1 MTQMNTQSHIDRMR
15 AAAAKQEREKMAHD
29 GINPETP
36 EAAER
41 MKATLD
47 KVQDFAWR
55 GAYEKSLSNLIGLQ
69 VPGITALTDEGD
81 IQKLGSRFSVTNDDA
96 KQYATLAA
104 DQFTKGM
111 TPIKWAEYNNNKRG
125 LPSAIAE
132 GVAGSTLT
140 SFEGMIG
147 GVFGGAYSMYDMI
160 GPGGLRWQEEKITVA
175 QQLKHLQGGIDAA
188 QTGAEIARL
197 FTALE
202 IDEATGNSVSD
213 SIGYLE
219 ELAGPPGQ
227 PMLKSERFGSPGGDL
242 GAAFV
247 SEAED
252 VGAAIGSMPLSVPSM
267 LARDP
272 VTRAVAMIPFAFSG
286 YGDAKTARYNIWKGQ
301 VQDAIDLGINP
312 PPLPSVAEFETWGI
326 LGMVFEVGSEYIGD
340 RIQVGAMKVAGGKA
354 IGKWGGKSI
363 IETLESLQKS
373 MARTRGPVGAAKKFV
388 VGAVVPGITEGLEE
402 TVPSVGNEF
411 QDAASDLF
419 FTPEESYWNDKGDRE
434 FWSENTWHS
443 AKVGGYSGFLMGAGN
458 QYASPTAF
466 KNRRAASQAR
476 AEALKGTS
484 FVTESLMQG
493 QQQDAKGVIFPT
505 RRDGSKSIQQF
516 RRSVMA
522 TRSSAMAMHHVEQLG
537 DDTRGIM
544 VVDPADMGT
553 TLTKDVLDRMNALG
567 ISTKPI
573 GTIDGKKV
581 FAKSANIQQVRAQI
595 QAGEFAALGGNP
607 LTNDGQLMMGA
618 VVLRDKAGRVVEVM
632 PYSDPAQMYFQA
644 VAIGADAKAR
654 GLTMDVVNES
664 TKQKYS
670 DVVDSINRAQDAD
683 AAQENLPKR
692 AQRPVPVRDTN
703 RGVKALRIDIARSA
717 SGSKSKKRAKSTDPF
732 SYGNGS
738 GYLTTEEIG
747 DATNGDV
754 SVLVSLNKIDEAD
767 QSDGERNLSSTTDAN
782 ATILDGKVLFSIKQ
796 KDGSV
801 KTIEKP
807 IRMDGVYLPQ
817 ASPDGVFLVRENGTA
832 MNARSAF
839 AIALHE
845 MRHRT
850 LARSRNGA
858 EYFAKL
864 LQLDPVYAMRG
875 GAQYMRQR
883 FEGKFA
889 GVSDAKIIAYY
900 RGLHEATQAYMQGV
914 ATAEQ
919 EQLIADNRKDDAGN
933 SVGNP
938 SQALGDVRQFS
949 EESVTTTSNRAFGQ
963 LMTSAAEWDGI
974 HADSQERSF
983 RKFSSWMANA
993 LVKNGFVGPEARQA
1007 LFELQQRLKGVREEE
1022 IKFDRKFSDS
1032 VSESFKKDLAEADTN
1047 AQARQALQAS
1057 QSGSPATPSPAMPA
1071 VSPSLRES
1079 PSSKPGFAPVGGDG
1093 DGNKKR
1099 IDDAISAV
1107 QEAQNAPPEQRDSML
1122 TSAIG
1127 MLVDIV
1133 PLLGQTSAQLAPSL
1147 GITRPQLV
1155 SPRIRN
1161 LPEAVRD
1168 IAPPIAPATQPPA
1181 TGASASQVQAA
1192 TTELESSAR
1201 RQRNAQGA
1209 MAIIRGDSPS
1219 EPVDFGTVARVSRT
1233 QSYMQDPEEEIRMS
1247 VRERQGRREANDN
1260 VRSIRNSF
1268 MDSRGI
1274 KPDQQI
1280 EDTYADVDPEFAKR
1294 VANWFESA
1302 KSNYDDPKTIAAYR
1316 QFGKETKDQYQYLV
1330 DNGYTITPWAGEGQ
1344 PYADSADMLDD
1355 VRNNKRLYYF
1365 KTINPKEAASFGS
1378 DPAAL
1383 QEAISKNITLE
1394 DAGIEVP
1401 DSDGNPYKQTY
1412 NDLFRAVHDILGHS
1426 AEGFQFGPRG
1436 EENAY
1441 RSHAVMFSPIAR
1453 QAMATES
1460 RAQNSWLNF
1469 GPNRSNPDGSVW
1481 GKEDPRYDQW
1491 IAKLKEGDGYSE
1503 QKMVLTPTE
1512 LTAISEEQPQAR
1524 MSLRPISPEK
1534 MTAAMQVWS
1543 NGSKAKDE
1551 SGNLIPLYHGT
1562 FAEFDKFRPSKNGAF
1577 GPGIYMAAD
1586 TALAGRYS
1594 VNRSGMNYAPDL
1606 EQGSQVMP
1614 VVASIKNP
1622 LVIKLDVGGEFT
1634 RKAMKALGITSKDFK
1649 PEEYVDDS
1657 FIPGLQARLRAAGY
1671 DGLHIKEPNNSPS
1684 SSGNKDVWVA
1694 WDPNQVKGY
1703 FNANP
1708 TSDERIMYSQREQK
1722 PAKAMSAEKIAA
1734 RAARDAERELKRVAA
1749 EQRRKEA
1756 AVRKTASDRRKGK
1769 LDKPAISMSAEV
1781 TSPQFL
1787 NPDII
1792 LPSAKNDPNF
1802 SKATAY
1808 ARVNDRVVGLLR
1820 DPNYRTSLNALLSAV
1835 TNGRVTSIGTPRI
1848 ILGSYKGRVEQS
1860 MRISIPGATHE
1871 DHILVSNAI
1880 ASLMLQEASIT
1891 IGEPTAST
1899 PKAEQSY
1906 AVMMTANPNISDA
1919 NLRTLLADA
1928 DKEFDGAS
1936 TLEGRKG
1943 VWAVYNSSSGSGLTQ
1958 AAFTI
1963 KADAFAKKHG
1973 LALTAAPVRSTYTI
1987 TGAKDVLGRIRQAV
2001 PVTGGKN
2008 SRNKG
2013 IDPRWSAWVEA
2024 AAPIVEALRDEGFD
2038 INIPGWIK
2046 KVAGRNAAA
2055 VESALISALAER
2067 AAGGRHGLDW
2077 RFITRASVSGQGLTD
2092 GFAIPAKT
2100 TEANADASFAEVD
2113 ALLGRHPNALK
2124 DRASFERF
2132 LIDLFKSRDIPIV
2145 PSDLIDG
2152 VADNFARMRKDMNLR
2167 ENGGRL
2173 TSQMVDD
2180 ALHGLDMAQRFRAL
2194 YQAGKVTPTNT
2205 ASLAMWGFLSRGVS
2219 PYIQESLF
2227 LDIVNYRSKDGRD
2240 LSYFVNKAIANEW
2253 TKTSKDK
2260 NGKAVLPDTSTDTE
2274 WRSWI
2279 QSMFADAKYEVAA
2292 DPNLTD
2298 DGDVDMRNGSVGSAA
2313 SHNANA
2319 FGVNFL
2325 GNIGRPVTVKGKTQS
2340 GLLHFHD
2347 ALADPTGTGKTVR
2360 RVFASLGGSLG
2371 IDNKVVG
2378 FGSLVAGKTD
2388 ISVYDRVRVRDHFD
2402 QSGKYPNIYDGFTVG
2417 YAVYDDG
2424 EKVEEFRVDSDFSG
2438 MSKDDR
2444 KALLA
2449 GPEQQ
2454 AKDAAAK
2461 LAKRGPRQLDKNG
2474 KSIQP
2479 SIEPVKIAGLAN
2491 LFNGARG
2498 IALYEAVENSLDPN
2512 AIFSDLVKV
2521 RPDVIPFA
2529 NLGAEHW
2536 LNWVGYSAQEASH
2549 KTLDGLIQMVSNG
2562 KSTISNVWAKE
2573 GRYDTFHYGGEYG
2586 YADVGGSQKPMYHY
2600 GFNGVNWKFEP
2611 ANYHAFV
2618 KSLSSFDWG
2627 GLNWNKQKGTKK
2639 PKFLVSVDSVTG
2651 EERTGPWH
2659 SDPMIGPA
2667 GASVIEKLADD
2678 AGVRMSMRDMEDGDA
2693 LDAFAIALN
2702 APDQNEPVNTPDP
2715 RWWNP
2720 ADEAL
2725 VNAFRQENIGA
2736 QTHSEAH
2743 ELYLRMVKGNFG
2755 KPTIPAFTKYFD
2767 KDNALNGINPND
2779 VWWHG
2784 GSRPWVV
2791 PNYNISPNQFGMHI
2805 GNFNQ
2810 GSYFFERGLRQSS
2823 WEGEAQR
2830 GVMFPLYATA
2840 LKAVEIRDQGAWEP
2854 ERILFGMKE
2863 MEHISREEQISTL
2876 RGMYQHIGIAVTE
2889 EWINLH
2895 AIHGEP
2901 LTILE
2906 RSYESSTRTVLA
2918 RNEYL
2923 REYLETKGIDAI
2935 RYQNTVEGRYLSK
2948 FASPWS
2954 ISSSYQNTILPDSL
2968 LDEEGRAFR
2977 DDQEAREREWNQWS
2991 SRNYG
2996 ASEPEKY
3003 AMQKQLQGDRSS
3015 VIIWGLGQIKS
3026 ASASNVGFRR
3036 SSGDIRAS
3044 LRLEPPAVVG
3054 MYPEIF
3060 GYEEPVRMSM
3070 RTGIVGKADK
3080 AALNYIDQYEPLK
3093 RYGQIAAQKLGSALP
3108 DIANP
3113 YQGARVLTARLASMQ
3128 KQAKIEYTN
3137 VLRDMHEHGI
3147 ATEDMDKFLIAQH
3160 ALNGGN
3166 QYIAAHNPRFPDG
3179 GTGMTNLDAQ
3189 NVINRALA
3197 SGQYGDMNRIAEDWR
3212 QMLRAGLLLRRN
3224 SGLITAD
3231 LYNTLT
3237 TRYTHYVP
3245 LRGAPA
3251 RPTDE
3256 LFEDYDSG
3264 EIFGRGLSTQG
3275 RGMPK
3280 RYGRESMAEAVTSQV
3295 GYLNEDTMRRVER
3308 NKIAQRFLT
3317 LVNMVN
3323 DPMMAKVVR
3332 PTRTVDVKGV
3342 FREMHD
3348 PNWMSDPMN
3357 FGVYINRDMTI
3368 DGHDYKAG
3376 GLVVIQI
3383 NNPDLAASINSPNP
3397 SLTAFEV
3404 ALRHVNTAWRFVT
3417 TGMGNPPFAAL
3428 NMVRD
3433 ALTGAVTNMG
3443 LHGVRDT
3450 AQMMRRYPG
3459 AFKRAFSDSW
3469 FNPEKP
3475 TKSYRSFIEAGG
3487 DQIYWKENDLQAKAT
3502 DFDELSRRVA
3512 LRDPNDR
3519 SLARTLLGWY
3529 PAFFTAAETA
3539 TRLAHFEQR
3548 LATGSSAEQA
3558 ALSARDITVDFAKGG
3573 KRKAGLNTYYMF
3585 LNASLQGSV
3594 NVTRS
3599 AWRNKALAPALVTFG
3614 AVTAMMGRS
3623 LGGEDDETKGDLWDN
3638 ISDKESNIVLMDP
3651 SGSGK
3656 YIKIPLPY
3664 GYNVFYSAGVRMADA
3679 AFGPTTAGDAV
3690 GGMLS
3695 DAMNAFN
3702 PMGGSGIKQGIGSAF
3717 AAFVPTMLRPAAELG
3732 NNQNWL
3738 GRPIFPKSFGKQQTP
3753 DAYSYFSGTP
3763 TPYID
3768 VAEFLNT
3775 TTGGDEFE
3783 SGVIDMSPNT
3793 MQYLVG
3799 YYLSGAGRNMDRLAN
3814 LAMSNEP
3821 AQIADLPFLRSFA
3834 GDARN
3839 DTRSLSERYNSIQA
3853 KIAPDMNRVE
3863 AMKDPAVSIE
3873 VKRAILAKGISP
3885 ETLEMG
3891 KVVDEADKL
3900 MRKINKAMK
3909 TATPEQRT
3917 NLLEARQRAMKAVI
3931 RAQNTLTPD

>member
-1 MTQMNTQSHIDRMR
+1 MTQMNTQSQIDRMR
-15 AAAAKQEREKMAHD
+15 AMAAKQARESMAAQ

-36 EAAER
+36 QAAEM

-47 KVQDFAWR
+47 KVEDTAWR

-69 VPGITALTDEGD
+69 VPGITALNDEAD
-81 IQKLGSRFSVTNDDA
+81 IQKLGSRFSVTNQDA
-96 KQYATLAA
+96 EQYARLAA

-111 TPIKWAEYNNNKRG
+111 TPVKWAEYNNNKRG
-125 LPSAIAE
+125 LPSAVAE
-132 GVAGSTLT
+132 GVIGSTLT

-147 GVFGGAYSMYDMI
+147 GVAGGAYSMYDMI
-160 GPGGLRWQEEKITVA
+160 GPGGLRWQKEKITVA
-175 QQLKHLQGGIDAA
+175 QQLKHLQGSIDAA
-188 QTGAEIARL
+188 QTGAEFAR
-197 FTALE
+197 FFAGRE
-202 IDEATGNSVSD
+202 VDEATGKSIGD
-213 SIGYLE
+213 SGGYLE

-227 PMLKSERFGSPGGDL
+227 PMLKSERLGSPGGAF
-242 GAAFV
+242 GAAAV

-252 VGAAIGSMPLSVPSM
+252 IGAAIGSMPLSVPSM

-272 VTRAVAMIPFAFSG
+272 VTRAAAMIPFAFSG
-286 YGDAKTARYNIWKGQ
+286 YGDAKTSRYNIWKEQ

-312 PPLPSVAEFETWGI
+312 PPLPSVAEFETWGT
-326 LGMVFEVGSEYIGD
+326 LGMVFEVGSEYVGD

-354 IGKWGGKSI
+354 IGKWGGKAV

-373 MARTRGPVGAAKKFV
+373 MARTRGPVGAAKRFV

-522 TRSSAMAMHHVEQLG
+522 TRSSAMAMHHVEQIG

-703 RGVKALRIDIARSA
+703 RGVKALRIDITRFAN
-717 SGSKSKKRAKSTDPF
+717 GSKNKKGAKSTDPF

-738 GYLTTEEIG
+738 GYLTNEEIG

-754 SVLVSLNKIDEAD
+754 SVLVSLNKIAEAD

-864 LQLDPVYAMRG
+864 LQLDPAYAMRG
-875 GAQYMRQR
+875 GAQYMRQM
-883 FEGKFA
+883 FEGKFD

-900 RGLHEATQAYMQGV
+900 RGLHEATQAHMQGV

-919 EQLIADNRKDDAGN
+919 QQLIADNRKDEAGN
-933 SVGNP
+933 SVGNT

-1209 MAIIRGDSPS
+1209 MAIIRGDFPS

-1460 RAQNSWLNF
+1460 RAQNSWINF

-1524 MSLRPISPEK
+1524 MSLRPASAVESADIEAYRSGIIAPKNAVDKHIAQVNDRIAELDSPKYPVGAFVVVTSPTNKAVSNASINTKNAFGFGMTERG
-1534 MTAAMQVWS
+1534 TAAIETMDTYQDQFRIDNPKV
-1543 NGSKAKDE
+1543 GDVIADE
-1551 SGNLIPLYHGT
+1551 YKIVAIKRENTS
-1562 FAEFDKFRPSKNGAF
+1562 
-1577 GPGIYMAAD
+1577 AD
-1586 TALAGRYS
+1586 AQS
-1594 VNRSGMNYAPDL
+1594 SEM
-1606 EQGSQVMP
+1606 
-1614 VVASIKNP
+1614 
-1622 LVIKLDVGGEFT
+1622 
-1634 RKAMKALGITSKDFK
+1634 
-1649 PEEYVDDS
+1649 
-1657 FIPGLQARLRAAGY
+1657 
-1671 DGLHIKEPNNSPS
+1671 SP
-1684 SSGNKDVWVA
+1684 
-1694 WDPNQVKGY
+1694 
-1703 FNANP
+1703 
-1708 TSDERIMYSQREQK
+1708 RYSQRDQK

-1734 RAARDAERELKRVAA
+1734 MAARDAERELKRVAA

-1781 TSPQFL
+1781 TSTEFL
-1787 NPDII
+1787 NPNII

-1808 ARVNDRVVGLLR
+1808 ARVNDRVVGLLK
-1820 DPNYRTSLNALLSAV
+1820 DPNYRTSLNALLSGV

-1891 IGEPTAST
+1891 IGEPAAST

-1906 AVMMTANPNISDA
+1906 AVMMTADPNISDA
-1919 NLRTLLADA
+1919 NLRTLLAAA

-1958 AAFTI
+1958 AAFTS
-1963 KADAFAKKHG
+1963 KAVAFAKVNG
-1973 LALTAAPVRSTYTI
+1973 LELTAAPVRSTYI
-1987 TGAKDVLGRIRQAV
+1987 VTGAKDVLGRIRKAV
-2001 PVTGGKN
+2001 PVNGRKN

-2013 IDPRWSAWVEA
+2013 IDQRWSAWVEA

-2038 INIPGWIK
+2038 INIPGWVGK
-2046 KVAGRNAAA
+2046 FAGPDAAA

-2253 TKTSKDK
+2253 TKPSRDQ
-2260 NGKAVLPDTSTDTE
+2260 NGKTVSPDTSTDTE

-2402 QSGKYPNIYDGFTVG
+2402 QSGKYPNIYDGYTVG
-2417 YAVYDDG
+2417 YSVNDFGDKIA
-2424 EKVEEFRVDSDFSG
+2424 EFKTDSDLSG
-2438 MSKDDR
+2438 MTKEMR
-2444 KALLA
+2444 TETLA
-2449 GPEQQ
+2449 SPL
-2454 AKDAAAK
+2454 A
-2461 LAKRGPRQLDKNG
+2461 LAKASANDRSQWGPRPLDKNG
-2474 KSIQP
+2474 KPIMP
-2479 SIEPVKIAGLAN
+2479 SIEPVKIAGIAN

-2498 IALYEAVENSLDPN
+2498 IAIYEAVENSLDPN
-2512 AIFSDLVKV
+2512 AIFADLVKV

-2586 YADVGGSQKPMYHY
+2586 YMDVGGSQKPMYHY

-2702 APDQNEPVNTPDP
+2702 APDQNEPAITPEP

-2823 WEGEAQR
+2823 WKGESQR

-2854 ERILFGMKE
+2854 ERILFGMRE
-2863 MEHISREEQISTL
+2863 MEHISRAEQISVL
-2876 RGMYQHIGIAVTE
+2876 RGMYEHLGIAVTE

-2895 AIHGEP
+2895 AVHGEP
-2901 LTILE
+2901 MDIGFGAYGGGPE
-2906 RSYESSTRTVLA
+2906 TVLA

-2923 REYLETKGIDAI
+2923 REYLEVEKGIDAI

-2948 FASPWS
+2948 FAAPWS

-3060 GYEEPVRMSM
+3060 GYEEPVRMSI

-3080 AALNYIDQYEPLK
+3080 AALNFIDQYEPLK

-3147 ATEDMDKFLIAQH
+3147 ATEDMDQFLIAQH

-3237 TRYTHYVP
+3237 NRYTHYVP

-3264 EIFGRGLSTQG
+3264 EIFGRGMSTQG

-3295 GYLNEDTMRRVER
+3295 GYLHEDTMRRVER

-3317 LVNMVN
+3317 LVNTVN

-3332 PTRTVDVKGV
+3332 PTRMADVKGV
-3342 FREMHD
+3342 FRAMHD
-3348 PNWMSDPMN
+3348 PNWMSDPQN

-3368 DGHDYKAG
+3368 DGHDYEAG

-3397 SLTAFEV
+3397 SLNAFES

-3433 ALTGAVTNMG
+3433 ALTGAATNIG

-3469 FNPEKP
+3469 FNPDKP
-3475 TKSYRSFIEAGG
+3475 TKSYRTFIEAGG

-3519 SLARTLLGWY
+3519 SLARALLGWY

-3548 LATGSSAEQA
+3548 LATGSSSEQA
-3558 ALSARDITVDFAKGG
+3558 ALSARDITVDFGKGG

-3585 LNASLQGSV
+3585 LNASLQGSA
-3594 NVTRS
+3594 NVTKA

-3614 AVTAMMGRS
+3614 AVTAMMGRA
-3623 LGGEDDETKGDLWDN
+3623 LGGEDDETGGDVWDN
-3638 ISDKESNIVLMDP
+3638 IPDYEKSSNIILMDP
-3651 SGSGK
+3651 RGSGK
-3656 YIKIPLPY
+3656 YLKVPLPY
-3664 GYNVFYSAGVRMADA
+3664 GYNTFYSAGVRMTDA
-3679 AFGPTTAGDAV
+3679 AFGPSTAGDAV
-3690 GGMLS
+3690 GGMVS

-3732 NNQNWL
+3732 QNQNWM

-3783 SGVIDMSPNT
+3783 SGLIDMSPNT

-3863 AMKDPAVSIE
+3863 AMKDPAVPIE

-3891 KVVDEADKL
+3891 KTVDEADKL